1 VRLLAIQTIIEN
13 NTLFDTSALTP
24 EFVPALIKEFK
35 QGWNTGENWILCNLN
50 QVIKFLMERSLI
62 DDVYVD
68 SLYKFFDVLVH
79 LTL

>member
-13 NTLFDTSALTP
+13 NTLFDTSSLTP
-24 EFVPALIKEFK
+24 EFVPALIREFK

-50 QVIKFLMERSLI
+50 QVIKFLMERNLI